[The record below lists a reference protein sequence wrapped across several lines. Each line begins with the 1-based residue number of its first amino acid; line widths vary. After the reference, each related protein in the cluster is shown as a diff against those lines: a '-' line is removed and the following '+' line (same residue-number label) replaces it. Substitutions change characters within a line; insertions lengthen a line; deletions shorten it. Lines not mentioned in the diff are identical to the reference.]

1 MVTKGERTKKN
12 IVESARVLFAEYGF
26 HAVTMKDICDSTG
39 LSRGGLYRHYGST
52 DAIFEELFQE
62 LSQSN
67 IDCFH
72 KKMEEGVS
80 AVLILTEALA
90 ELEEE
95 MSDELASLS
104 LAIYEYAATKNNHF
118 FEELNTLGRR
128 KWETLIQYGVRRGEF
143 RNIDPRPVIDLLLYS
158 YQGVR
163 LWSRII
169 TIAREDTHRMLEK
182 VKELLVDDNHL
193 SGEE

>member
-12 IVESARVLFAEYGF
+12 IVESARVLFAEQGF
-26 HAVTMKDICDSTG
+26 NAVTMKDICDSTG

-67 IDCFH
+67 IDCFQ

-95 MSDELASLS
+95 MSDEKASLS
-104 LAIYEYAATKNNHF
+104 LAIYEYTATKNNHF

-128 KWETLIQYGVRRGEF
+128 KWETLIQYGVSRGEF
-143 RNIDPRPVIDLLLYS
+143 RNIDANPVIDLLLYS

-169 TIAREDTHRMLEK
+169 TIDREDTHRMLEK
-182 VKELLVDDNHL
+182 VKEVLVNDNHL
-193 SGEE
+193 SREG